1 LIPELVGRGTLPRKE
16 LKQAA
21 QELME
26 DEAGLI
32 VVGES
37 TLDDYFEKAVTRAAK
52 TAKHTF
58 DTKTDQLADEL
69 VGALKSCA
77 SAGAAGALGGRRA
90 QDAAAAVV
98 VPSPA
103 ARRPVSLRPR
113 RLEHAHAWPRPRR
126 RAPTLTSRGMSWLLY
141 GVEGVPRDSY
151 MRRSGTA

>member
-1 LIPELVGRGTLPRKE
+1 VTDTTLLFTAAYADVNDALDDLDAVADLHEKGMVGKYDAAVIDKEDGEPHIVKRVDKPSYRLIPELVGRGTLPRKE

-58 DTKTDQLADEL
+58 DTQTDQLADEL
-69 VGALKSCA
+69 VAALK
-77 SAGAAGALGGRRA
+77 G
-90 QDAAAAVV
+90 
-98 VPSPA
+98 
-103 ARRPVSLRPR
+103 
-113 RLEHAHAWPRPRR
+113 
-126 RAPTLTSRGMSWLLY
+126 
-141 GVEGVPRDSY
+141 
-151 MRRSGTA
+151 